1 MNANL
6 LTSVVELLKEN
17 GKTLSDIKQVRG
29 AHFAINIDDF
39 IQLAADCEYSE
50 YVPHDP
56 QSDIVQLVA
65 DLTIIGDGWWIC
77 MTEYNRDE
85 FGCETIL
92 DYFEMPERLTEFKKV
107 HKLSSSSKHI
117 SLLRDF
123 AVSQ

>member
-6 LTSVVELLKEN
+6 LTNVVKLLKEN

-29 AHFAINIDDF
+29 LSFAIDIDDF
-39 IQLAADCEYSE
+39 IRLAADCEYSE
-50 YVPHDP
+50 YVPHD
-56 QSDIVQLVA
+56 SWNGVVQLAA

-92 DYFEMPERLTEFKKV
+92 DYFEMPELLTEFKQV
-107 HKLSSSSKHI
+107 HKLSRSSKYTP
-117 SLLRDF
+117 LLRDF
-123 AVSQ
+123 VVSQ